1 MKTYLISPGAV
12 VALALLLAGC
22 ESDNGLAAR
31 KQEKS
36 AAYATARTWQK
47 SFIEEGVIAQGFTPD
62 LVYIALGKPSKIETK
77 ELAEGHAELWTY
89 NQVYPN
95 VDAVHGFRHADFT
108 TESAYQPQR
117 ALTQSAP
124 GSNSYDPFGPKIP
137 MGMSQGGGESIAKTG
152 VAQGGSM
159 EPAALRSYTIKV
171 LFAGNKVV
179 QIGAD
184 ENPN

>member
-36 AAYATARTWQK
+36 AAYATAKTWQK
-47 SFIEEGVIAQGFTPD
+47 SFIEEGVVAQGFTPD
-62 LVYIALGKPSKIETK
+62 LVYIALGKPNAIDMK
-77 ELAEGHAELWTY
+77 ELPQGHAEMWTY
-89 NQVYPN
+89 THVYPN
-95 VDAVHGFRHADFT
+95 VDAIHGFRNANFT

-117 ALTQSAP
+117 ALTQTAAGVYP
-124 GSNSYDPFGPKIP
+124 NDLGAKQVP
-137 MGMSQGGGESIAKTG
+137 MGMDPGGGESLFKLAG
-152 VAQGGSM
+152 PQGGSM
-159 EPAALRSYTIKV
+159 EPATLRSYTIKV

-179 QIGAD
+179 QIGAA